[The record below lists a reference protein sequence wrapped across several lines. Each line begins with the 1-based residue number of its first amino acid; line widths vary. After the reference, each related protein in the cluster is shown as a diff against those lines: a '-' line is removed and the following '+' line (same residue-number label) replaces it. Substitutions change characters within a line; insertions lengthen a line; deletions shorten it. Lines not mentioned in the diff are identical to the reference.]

1 MCSGEGRRLGKVVV
15 PEEVFDGESFWC
27 GRAIGPHCHVVGCEE
42 GRKSRRKVYAAAGL
56 MAV

>member
-1 MCSGEGRRLGKVVV
+1 MVV

-42 GRKSRRKVYAAAGL
+42 GRKSRRKVHAAAGL